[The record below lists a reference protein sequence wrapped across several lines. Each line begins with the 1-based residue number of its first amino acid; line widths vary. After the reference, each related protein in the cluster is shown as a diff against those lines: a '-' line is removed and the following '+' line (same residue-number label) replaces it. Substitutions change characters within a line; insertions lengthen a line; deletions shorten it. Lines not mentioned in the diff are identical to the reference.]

1 MSGRLEIALCMG
13 SSCFAR
19 GNNLR
24 LESLERL
31 VEARGWKERVTIS
44 GLRCGNLCSS
54 GPNLRIDGEL
64 HQNLDEGALLD
75 LIEARMREKPSATVE
90 ESRKGSWEEKA
101 EG

>member
-1 MSGRLEIALCMG
+1 MSGKIEIALCMG

-31 VEARGWKERVTIS
+31 VEARGWEERVIIS

-75 LIEARMREKPSATVE
+75 LIEAKVGGRSAAAASV
-90 ESRKGSWEEKA
+90 RLKDEKA
-101 EG
+101 GG